1 MFELLI
7 WPQEITLAR
16 WTQPSGPLCLW
27 QCSSLYAS
35 RTLQSCHRFCR
46 EILLLL
52 LVLPELHN
60 LLHPCIRDA
69 KIWRENEKMRRKWRE
84 NEEMEREYG
93 NGERM
98 RKFREIHS
106 LLFLI
111 STLFPPSL
119 SIHFLHQKLTHFV
132 AKLWLLSKTQ
142 EGGGAAPNGGVSLGN
157 TNLYYRKYG
166 GDEVQDV
173 CEGREIR
180 KGHNIGAQIIDD
192 LFG

>member
-1 MFELLI
+1 
-7 WPQEITLAR
+7 
-16 WTQPSGPLCLW
+16 
-27 QCSSLYAS
+27 
-35 RTLQSCHRFCR
+35 
-46 EILLLL
+46 
-52 LVLPELHN
+52 
-60 LLHPCIRDA
+60 
-69 KIWRENEKMRRKWRE
+69 
-84 NEEMEREYG
+84 
-93 NGERM
+93 M

-111 STLFPPSL
+111 SSL
-119 SIHFLHQKLTHFV
+119 SLYPFPTSKIDTFCREIINT
-132 AKLWLLSKTQ
+132 ALLSKTQ

-180 KGHNIGAQIIDD
+180 KGHNIGAQIVDD